1 MRETSVSMNSH
12 AKKSHTDVRSY
23 LEELESS
30 IERSLYRF
38 ESTLKLRRRGQEE
51 SRDGL
56 LMHL

>member
-1 MRETSVSMNSH
+1 MSSH